1 MTDIQPLVG
10 APTKRFFVDM
20 LPRDIELDD
29 AILDLVDNSVD
40 GAMRRARREEQD
52 EEHRY
57 RGMWCHLQ
65 IDGTSFRIEDNCGGI
80 PDTHFDAAFRLG
92 RPAVDRDNNI
102 PTIGVYGIG
111 MKRAIFK
118 MGRRG
123 TVESRFPGHRRRV
136 VYPPAWFENEEG
148 WNLEVAEIEEDERP
162 VGVTIVVEEL
172 VEDVARRFAREA
184 ELNELRR
191 KLGRHF
197 AYIMDLGFEICLNGI
212 EVEPQSVLLKFD
224 ADGAITPFAFSAS
237 VNNVEI
243 SVSIGIFRR
252 LAKEAEIEDET
263 EVDGARS
270 TRERP
275 NPQSAGITVICND
288 RVVLTEDTTPVTG
301 WGMGGVPKFHPQFRA
316 IGGQISFKSDDA
328 SLLPIS
334 TTKRDLDTDTDL
346 YTTARNE
353 AMTGLKTF
361 IALTNKWKRQEDDL
375 NDRIDKAQMTDA
387 RVVVASL
394 ISRTDAT
401 NVRSIPGAKR
411 FVPALPEPE
420 GRKDT
425 VWIRFSRPG
434 PEVRQLGEALLED
447 PGEKPGT
454 IGEAVWTD
462 ALRRY
467 ISE

>member
-1 MTDIQPLVG
+1 MTDAQRLVG
-10 APTKRFFVDM
+10 APTKKFFVEM

-40 GAMRRARREEQD
+40 GAMRRARREGHED
-52 EEHRY
+52 EHRY
-57 RGMWCHLQ
+57 RGMWCNLR
-65 IDGTSFRIEDNCGGI
+65 IEETSFRIEDNCGGI
-80 PDTHFDAAFRLG
+80 PETHFDAAFRLG
-92 RPAVDRDNNI
+92 RPAVDRDNKI

-118 MGRRG
+118 MGRSG

-136 VYPPAWFENEEG
+136 TYPSDWFDR
-148 WNLEVAEIEEDERP
+148 EEDWDLK
-162 VGVTIVVEEL
+162 VEEIDADDKPDGVIILVKNL
-172 VEDVARRFAREA
+172 VEDVAKRFAREA

-197 AYIMDLGFEICLNGI
+197 AYIMDLGFEITLNGTV
-212 EVEPQSVLLKFD
+212 VEPQSVLLKID
-224 ADGAITPFAFSAS
+224 SEGEISPFAFSAS
-237 VNNVEI
+237 VKDVEI

-263 EVDGARS
+263 EVDGDRS
-270 TRERP
+270 TKERP

-288 RVVLTEDTTPVTG
+288 RVVLTEDTTHVTG
-301 WGMGGVPKFHPQFRA
+301 WGLGGVPKFHPQFRA

-328 SLLPIS
+328 SMLPIS

-346 YTTARNE
+346 YNTARNE

-375 NDRIDKAQMTDA
+375 NDRIDKAKMADA
-387 RVVVASL
+387 RTIVSAL

-401 NVRSIPGAKR
+401 NVRAIPGGKR
-411 FVPALPEPE
+411 YVPALPEPA

-425 VWIRFSRPG
+425 VWIRFSRPR
-434 PEVRQLGEALLED
+434 PEVRQLGDALLED

-454 IGEAVWTD
+454 IGEAVWLDT
-462 ALRRY
+462 LRRY
-467 ISE
+467 VSE

>member
-1 MTDIQPLVG
+1 MTDIQPLAG

-40 GAMRRARREEQD
+40 GAMRQARRDDRED
-52 EEHRY
+52 ESRY
-57 RGMWCHLQ
+57 KGMWCHLR

-92 RPAVDRDNNI
+92 RPAVDRDGAI

-123 TVESRFPGHRRRV
+123 IVESRFPGHRRKV
-136 VYPPAWFENEEG
+136 VYPPDWFDREED
-148 WNLEVAEIEEDERP
+148 WDLNVEEIEDDEKP
-162 VGVTIVVEEL
+162 VGVTIVVDEL
-172 VEDVARRFAREA
+172 LDDVARRFARDA
-184 ELNELRR
+184 QLNELRR

-197 AYIMDLGFEICLNGI
+197 AYIMDLGFEISLNGI
-212 EVEPQSVLLKFD
+212 PVEPQSVRLKFD
-224 ADGAITPFAFSAS
+224 ADGEITPFAFSAS
-237 VNNVEI
+237 VDGVEI

-263 EVDGARS
+263 EVNGARP
-270 TRERP
+270 TKDRP
-275 NPQSAGITVICND
+275 NPQSAGVTVICND
-288 RVVLTEDTTPVTG
+288 RVVLAEDTTPITG

-316 IGGQISFKSDDA
+316 IGGQISFKSSDA

-334 TTKRDLDTDTDL
+334 TTKRDLDTDTNL

-353 AMTGLKTF
+353 VMTGLKAF

-375 NDRIDKAQMTDA
+375 NDRIDKAEMEDA
-387 RVVVASL
+387 RVVVAAL
-394 ISRTDAT
+394 TERPEAT
-401 NVRSIPGAKR
+401 SIRAIPGGKR
-411 FVPALPEPE
+411 FIPKLPEPV

-425 VWIRFSRPG
+425 VWIRFSRPR
-434 PEVRQLGEALLED
+434 PEVQQLGEALLED
-447 PGEKPGT
+447 PGEKPST
-454 IGEAVWTD
+454 IGEVVWTD